1 MDKTGALA
9 PGELVSRQSAMPF
22 VDDPFP
28 GMNPFLEDFWADV
41 HASLMVYLR
50 NAVQPL
56 LPQGLFAR
64 VEESL
69 TIDAERED
77 GRMRSFRPDVLVA
90 HQWSENPKE
99 QMIGGVAVTEPDDY
113 YIVEQEV
120 ERRVEIIDVRG
131 GGEVVTVIE
140 VLSRTNKTNGSEA
153 YRLKTGLLRQAGVNL
168 VEIDLLRGGKHVV
181 TVPPEEIPPPKRTP
195 YLVCAAH
202 GQHPTHLKVW
212 HIALLQRLPAIGIPL
227 RPSDPDAVIDLQPLL
242 DAAYRDGGYDRV
254 IDYRKPLTP
263 PLPPEALAKIEEYLR
278 MGQGDRA

>member
-1 MDKTGALA
+1 
-9 PGELVSRQSAMPF
+9 
-22 VDDPFP
+22 
-28 GMNPFLEDFWADV
+28 MNPFLEDFWSDV
-41 HASLMVYLR
+41 HTRLMVSLS
-50 NAVQPL
+50 NALQPI
-56 LPQGLFAR
+56 LPDGLFAR

-69 TIDAERED
+69 SIDAEKGD
-77 GRMRSFRPDVLVA
+77 WRMHKFRADVLVA
-90 HQWSENPKE
+90 HQWTENPQE
-99 QMIGGVAVTEPDDY
+99 QSVGGVAVTEPDDY

-153 YRLKTGLLRQAGVNL
+153 YRLKTDLLRQAGVNL

-181 TVPPEEIPPPKRTP
+181 TVPPEEIPAHKRTP

-202 GQHPTHLKVW
+202 GQYPTHLRVW

-263 PLPPEALAKIEEYLR
+263 PLPPAALEKIEEYLR
-278 MGQGDRA
+278 VLDAQRG